1 MSFISFSSYSSSS
14 YPKICFFFF
23 RMLCNHHSS
32 SSRSIRG
39 GESGKPGRGSIG
51 RWIAFL
57 VEFVMNLQ
65 VVQFYFPQE
74 FGCCRVA
81 RQSVSSGFASSVRRE
96 CAWLDGSGFHGVN
109 LAFLDD
115 TRANRSVDLIQSLAQ
130 STSFFSVFKLLPFLI
145 KEGGGI
151 AGPQMGGGRQI

>member
-1 MSFISFSSYSSSS
+1 MSSCPSFLFHHLLLLSIQ
-14 YPKICFFFF
+14 KFVFF

-39 GESGKPGRGSIG
+39 GERAENQVAAASVGGFPFLLNLS
-51 RWIAFL
+51 WICRLYNFICIS
-57 VEFVMNLQ
+57 
-65 VVQFYFPQE
+65 PQE

-81 RQSVSSGFASSVRRE
+81 RQSVSSGFESRVRRE

-130 STSFFSVFKLLPFLI
+130 STSFFFVIFSSSSHS
-145 KEGGGI
+145 
-151 AGPQMGGGRQI
+151 

>member
-1 MSFISFSSYSSSS
+1 MGECHHVLHFFFIIFFFFLSKNF
-14 YPKICFFFF
+14 CFFF
-23 RMLCNHHSS
+23 RMLCNHHNSS
-32 SSRSIRG
+32 SISSSIRG

-51 RWIAFL
+51 RWIPFF

-81 RQSVSSGFASSVRRE
+81 RQSVSSGFASRVRRE

-130 STSFFSVFKLLPFLI
+130 STSFFF
-145 KEGGGI
+145 
-151 AGPQMGGGRQI
+151 